1 MRKTLLTSAAVLGF
15 ALALPAFA
23 QTATD
28 PNPVNP
34 SAIKDGSPAAGT
46 GSGSAPG
53 NDPATAGKTGATLG
67 NKAPQQDPGPL
78 GTTTNPAPASS
89 DGSSMSAPATGT
101 GSSGASSSGMS
112 NPSSTSPDDATPA
125 KPRHRSVSSNA
136 SSGSGHWAHQPGTG
150 ESGPASSTASNI
162 DSADTHSTIAPHL
175 PSPRLGENAGPERY
189 LEVAEKALKAH
200 KTGEAQQALE
210 MAETRLLDRS
220 TEAGGASQPDNNP
233 RIAAVTAARKS
244 LADKDW
250 AGARRNIQTAM
261 NGHSVGEA
269 EPSSGAMSS
278 GAAPS
283 GGTGSAGMSSTGTG
297 STGEGS
303 SGMGNSGGMSGSTG
317 MGNGGVANGNPGATP
332 APMDP
337 AAQGPATPGAAG
349 SPSTPSAATAP
360 NPINPGSGAK

>member
-28 PNPVNP
+28 PNPANP
-34 SAIKDGSPAAGT
+34 SSIKDGSPAAGT
-46 GSGSAPG
+46 GSGAAPG
-53 NDPATAGKTGATLG
+53 SDPTAAGKTGATLG

-78 GTTTNPAPASS
+78 GNTTNPAPASS
-89 DGSSMSAPATGT
+89 DGSSMSAPATGS

-112 NPSSTSPDDATPA
+112 NPSSTGPDDATPA
-125 KPRHRSVSSNA
+125 KPRHRSVSSNT
-136 SSGSGHWAHQPGTG
+136 SGGNGHWVHQPGTG

-162 DSADTHSTIAPHL
+162 DSADTHSSIAPHL
-175 PSPRLGENAGPERY
+175 PSPRISENAGPERY

-220 TEAGGASQPDNNP
+220 TEAGSASQPDNNP

-261 NGHSVGEA
+261 NGHMAGEA
-269 EPSSGAMSS
+269 EPSTGAMSS
-278 GAAPS
+278 GASSS
-283 GGTGSAGMSSTGTG
+283 GGTAGSGMSSSGMSGTGMGSTGMSST
-297 STGEGS
+297 
-303 SGMGNSGGMSGSTG
+303 GGMSGSTG
-317 MGNGGVANGNPGATP
+317 MGNGGVANGNAGATP

-337 AAQGPATPGAAG
+337 AAQGPTTPGAAG
-349 SPSTPSAATAP
+349 SPATPASATAP